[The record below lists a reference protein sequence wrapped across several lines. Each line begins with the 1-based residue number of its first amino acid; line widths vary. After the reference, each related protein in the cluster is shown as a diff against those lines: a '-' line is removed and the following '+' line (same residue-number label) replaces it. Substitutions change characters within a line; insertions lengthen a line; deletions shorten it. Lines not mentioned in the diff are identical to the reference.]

1 MVQRPDESVAFAIFC
16 RRHWRLRLDDR
27 VDTANCKEGWL
38 VKSRT
43 SNMIY
48 FSRTSMGNL
57 SGYFEEDVVLH
68 LPLGALSAFARHCER
83 SETIC
88 AIRRELRCLLLSRIS
103 LQADSS
109 GDSLIWAGAAGGR
122 TQTKQSAGDKDV
134 SFGGGERLLTR

>member
-1 MVQRPDESVAFAIFC
+1 
-16 RRHWRLRLDDR
+16 
-27 VDTANCKEGWL
+27 
-38 VKSRT
+38 
-43 SNMIY
+43 MIY

-57 SGYFEEDVVLH
+57 SGYFEENVVLH

-109 GDSLIWAGAAGGR
+109 GDGLSGR
-122 TQTKQSAGDKDV
+122 GPQEVELRRSRAP
-134 SFGGGERLLTR
+134 R